1 MAMLVNPVNNIN
13 DIPRFQFESDVI
25 LPNCNYLDISNE
37 PYDWH
42 DCFSILLFNIRSCR
56 KKFLDFET
64 YFHDVLCT
72 FSCIVLNETWLT
84 EEYENVFLI
93 NGFKTF
99 DSYRSS
105 NGGGIRL
112 YVKKKNLL
120 YVNIL
125 SRFNVI
131 NDLCEMLIAEIF
143 VGSKKNCLVL
153 PLSPSFIRSQS
164 KLCFY

>member
-1 MAMLVNPVNNIN
+1 MLFYLTV
-13 DIPRFQFESDVI
+13 DILISQMNHMIGIIISLFYCSTFEVVEK
-25 LPNCNYLDISNE
+25 L
-37 PYDWH
+37 
-42 DCFSILLFNIRSCR
+42 
-56 KKFLDFET
+56 FLDFET
-64 YFHDVLCT
+64 YFHDVLCK

-112 YVKKKNLL
+112 YVKNLL
-120 YVNIL
+120 NVNIL
-125 SRFNVI
+125 SHFNVI

-143 VGSKKNCLVL
+143 VGSKKIVLCCLYH
-153 PLSPSFIRSQS
+153 PPSSDHS